1 MPLDRFDDRTYLGQY
16 GRLAWE
22 PVPTSS
28 RRFPGRAPASWQMR
42 LTMYGCEMVCPQPIL
57 ERAVRVRT
65 RQIGL
70 VDEQLAR
77 NRVHRRQHELVGD
90 PALAQLALDSS
101 GDGSRRNH
109 A

>member
-1 MPLDRFDDRTYLGQY
+1 
-16 GRLAWE
+16 
-22 PVPTSS
+22 
-28 RRFPGRAPASWQMR
+28 
-42 LTMYGCEMVCPQPIL
+42 MYGCEMVCLQPIL

-90 PALAQLALDSS
+90 PALAQLALDHPVTARGRITHESAS
-101 GDGSRRNH
+101 AAREASVSRPKCRR
-109 A
+109 ARCRPGR